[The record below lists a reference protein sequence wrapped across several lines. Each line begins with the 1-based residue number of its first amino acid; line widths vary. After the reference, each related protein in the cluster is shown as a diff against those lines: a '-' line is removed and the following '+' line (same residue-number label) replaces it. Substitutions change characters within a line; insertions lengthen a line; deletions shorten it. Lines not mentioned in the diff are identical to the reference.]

1 MAQIANLT
9 GHTDTALNY
18 SSIAHNYTSQWTTLG
33 FNLDANP
40 PHAEL
45 SYNNPSSWG
54 LLYNLFADKE
64 LKLDL
69 IPQHVYDIQDN
80 FYPTVFDK
88 YGVPLDTRHSY
99 TKSRFDMH
107 LTPPCE
113 TAMLTTL
120 VRADDWELFVASVS
134 SSDLKQRFIST
145 VANWAGTTST
155 NFALTD
161 LYDAE
166 NGK

>member
-9 GHTDTALNY
+9 GHTDTAINY
-18 SSIAHNYTSQWTTLG
+18 SAIAHNYTSQWTTLG
-33 FNLDANP
+33 FNLQADP

-45 SYNNPSSWG
+45 SYNSPNSWG
-54 LLYNLFADKE
+54 LLYNLFADRE

-99 TKSRFDMH
+99 TKSKFAVH
-107 LTPPCE
+107 
-113 TAMLTTL
+113 
-120 VRADDWELFVASVS
+120 V
-134 SSDLKQRFIST
+134 
-145 VANWAGTTST
+145 TSRK
-155 NFALTD
+155 
-161 LYDAE
+161 
-166 NGK
+166 NGQAKHIHVHR